1 MIAVQFKN
9 LDESF
14 TEIEEQKAKEAA
26 LLQKQ
31 MEELNPGKTALVAS
45 QSPTVRGTQQNTEK

>member
-1 MIAVQFKN
+1 MECD
-9 LDESF
+9 DEGL
-14 TEIEEQKAKEAA
+14 EQYLEEQKAKEAA

-45 QSPTVRGTQQNTEK
+45 QSPTVRGAQQSTEK